1 MCKELSMIERIKYYK
16 NHILNIIYSI
26 PDLQQVSSQ
35 YATTLLSKPL
45 GNGRGAKSLRE
56 ILGGAPSDAIDLI
69 EKLLVFSP
77 ERRLTAEQALK
88 HPYVAR

>member
-1 MCKELSMIERIKYYK
+1 MYFVF
-16 NHILNIIYSI
+16 SI

-45 GNGRGAKSLRE
+45 NNGSNGRGAKSLRDT
-56 ILGGAPSDAIDLI
+56 LGGAPSDAIDLI